1 MNYFKISESANA
13 ENMGNAKRS
22 FPVLISSDEIETQYS
37 RNKSSSWFNGWNYA
51 GRTVHNRE
59 KEESSCMK
67 LILCLFLNPKK
78 TEPADHRSEVG

>member
-1 MNYFKISESANA
+1 MNYIKISESANA

-22 FPVLISSDEIETQYS
+22 FPVLISSDETQYS